1 MECQLPMKRG
11 RMDALECV
19 DEMLQIDGE
28 DSESLA
34 ADIAGRYCCLHGA
47 NRIFRVANLDFTTE
61 VLI

>member
-1 MECQLPMKRG
+1 
-11 RMDALECV
+11 MDALECV